1 MKYSLGVGYMGKEER
16 THKEDPDFQG
26 KMLAAFVEHLP
37 SVAVIKDL
45 KGHLLFVNPAWEKT
59 FQKRWLRK
67 TSRELWPPKVA
78 AMFDEHD
85 QIVCRTREPLVT
97 VGTLEHADGMH
108 HWISYRFPIFDAE
121 GKMVM
126 IGVNAMDIT
135 EHIQTKAWLE
145 HWLESGPMAIFTREP
160 RGDFAFTYLSKNI
173 QALMGWEPQRFLTDP
188 RFWFNQI
195 HPEDQSRIQE
205 QLALPWREDHQS
217 LEYRIQAQDGSYR
230 WIHDTVRMVRDK
242 IGNPLGIA
250 GAWLDITERK
260 NLEAQ
265 LIQAQK
271 MEAVGR
277 LAGGVAH
284 DFNNLLMAIMGYG
297 ELLRT
302 SFYQD
307 DPMFHY
313 IEDIL
318 KATDR
323 AASLTQQLLA
333 FSRRQIRQPRV
344 LNLNRVVADLEKML
358 RRLIGEHI
366 ELEIIAE
373 SDLWMVQAD
382 SGQLGQVIINLALN
396 ARDAMPTGGRLTLAT
411 ANTDFAASQQTRID
425 LIPPGK
431 YVQLTITDSGA
442 GMDVDTL
449 SHIFEPFF
457 TTKEAGRGSGLGVP
471 VVYGIVRQNDGYIDV
486 ESQPGQ
492 GTVFMVY
499 LPRSENAAEP
509 ALDPRLPRAQLEGS
523 ETILIVEDEMALRA
537 LLSRFF
543 RLYGYDVLEARD
555 GDEALFVGGR
565 HQGPIH
571 IMLTDVVMP
580 RMSGRELADRL
591 MHLHPEMQVFYM
603 SGYSDR
609 ELAPFGIREPSK
621 TIIPKPFRPLDLVRR
636 VREFLDTPQEKPNN
650 TQPS

>member
-1 MKYSLGVGYMGKEER
+1 MEHKKR
-16 THKEDPDFQG
+16 PHKEKPDFQG

-37 SVAVIKDL
+37 GVAVIKDL
-45 KGHLLFVNPAWEKT
+45 KGHLLFVNPAWKKT
-59 FQKRWLRK
+59 FHKGRQEWLGK
-67 TSRELWPPKVA
+67 TSKELWPPQVA
-78 AMFDEHD
+78 AKFDEHD
-85 QIVCRTREPLVT
+85 RIVCRTTEPLVT
-97 VGTLEHADGMH
+97 IGTLQQADGVH
-108 HWISYRFPIFDAE
+108 HWISHRFPIFNAE
-121 GKMVM
+121 GEVAM
-126 IGVNAMDIT
+126 IGINAMDIT
-135 EHIQTKAWLE
+135 EHIQTKARLE
-145 HWLESGPMAIFTREP
+145 HWLESGPMAIYTREP
-160 RGDFAFTYLSKNI
+160 RGDFAFTYLSNNI
-173 QALMGWEPQRFLTDP
+173 QTLMGWEPQRFLTDT
-188 RFWFNQI
+188 RFWFEQI
-195 HPEDQSRIQE
+195 HPEDQPRIQE
-205 QLALPWREDHQS
+205 QLTLPWQQNRQS
-217 LEYRIQAQDGSYR
+217 LEYRIRARDGSYC
-230 WIHDTVRMVRDK
+230 WIHDTVRMVQDK
-242 IGNPLGIA
+242 TGAPLGIA

-271 MEAVGR
+271 MEAIGR

-297 ELLRT
+297 ELLRA
-302 SFYQD
+302 SLYQD
-307 DPMFHY
+307 DPLFHY

-333 FSRRQIRQPRV
+333 FSRRQIRQPQV

-366 ELEIIAE
+366 ELEIIAAAE
-373 SDLWMVQAD
+373 LGMVQAD

-411 ANTDFAASQQTRID
+411 ANADFTASQQTRID
-425 LIPPGK
+425 LMPPGQ
-431 YVQLTITDSGA
+431 YVRLTITDTGA
-442 GMDVDTL
+442 GMDTDTL

-471 VVYGIVRQNDGYIDV
+471 VVYGIVRQNDGYIEV
-486 ESQPGQ
+486 ESQPGR
-492 GTVFMVY
+492 GTVFTIY

-509 ALDPRLPRAQLEGS
+509 AIDSRLPRAQLEGS
-523 ETILIVEDEMALRA
+523 ETILIVEDEMALAA

-543 RLYGYDVLEARD
+543 QLYGYNVLEARD
-555 GDEALFVGGR
+555 GDEALMVGGG

-580 RMSGRELADRL
+580 RMSGRELAERL
-591 MHLHPEMQVFYM
+591 MQVHPEMQVFYM
-603 SGYSDR
+603 SGYTDS
-609 ELAPFGIREPSK
+609 ELAPFGIQEPSK

-636 VREFLDTPQEKPNN
+636 VREFLDTRQKQLNN
-650 TQPS
+650 P